1 MTQLSRYVT
10 TGTARGPNQIEI
22 YGSALLR
29 KVLIPNDLPSV
40 IAIAERLA
48 NFERH
53 QKRTRRDAL
62 TAVSGASADDPYP
75 R

>member
-1 MTQLSRYVT
+1 
-10 TGTARGPNQIEI
+10 
-22 YGSALLR
+22 LLR
-29 KVLIPNDLPSV
+29 KVLLPNDLPSV

-48 NFERH
+48 NFERY

-62 TAVSGASADDPYP
+62 TAVSGASADDPHP